1 MDPVNNL
8 GQVLSILRRQMSE
21 RSSKLGPQSML
32 SRASTPES
40 EAAAAEQLRDIQK
53 KIQLRIRALDVDDE
67 RRHSKAVRIFLE
79 GVLRREFGDTMI
91 NDPAFYSLIE
101 DVQLAMESD
110 PGTNESLRGLIRR
123 LCEEEA

>member
-8 GQVLSILRRQMSE
+8 GQVLAILRRQMSE
-21 RSSKLGPQSML
+21 RSAKLGARPGPA
-32 SRASTPES
+32 RGSTPES
-40 EAAAAEQLRDIQK
+40 APAAADELRDIQK
-53 KIQLRIRALDVDDE
+53 KIQLRIRALDADDE

-79 GVLRREFGDTMI
+79 GVLRREFGDTAI
-91 NDPAFYSLIE
+91 NDPAFYSLID

-123 LCEEEA
+123 LSEEEA

>member
-8 GQVLSILRRQMSE
+8 GQVISILRRQMSE
-21 RSSKLGPQSML
+21 RSAKLGPQL
-32 SRASTPES
+32 ARASTAES
-40 EAAAAEQLRDIQK
+40 EAAAAQELRDIQK
-53 KIQLRIRALDVDDE
+53 KIQLRIRALDADDE

-91 NDPAFYSLIE
+91 NDPAFYSLID

>member
-8 GQVLSILRRQMSE
+8 GQVISILRRQMSE
-21 RSSKLGPQSML
+21 RSAKLAPQL
-32 SRASTPES
+32 ARTSTAES
-40 EAAAAEQLRDIQK
+40 EAAAAQELRDIQK
-53 KIQLRIRALDVDDE
+53 KIQLRIRALDADDE

-91 NDPAFYSLIE
+91 NDPAFYSLID

>member
-8 GQVLSILRRQMSE
+8 GQVLAILRRQMSD
-21 RSSKLGPQSML
+21 RSAKAGPQSML
-32 SRASTPES
+32 TRAATTEN
-40 EAAAAEQLRDIQK
+40 AAAAQELRDVQK
-53 KIQLRIRALDVDDE
+53 KIQLRIRALDADDE

-91 NDPAFYSLIE
+91 NDPAFYSLID
-101 DVQLAMESD
+101 DVQEAMESD

-123 LCEEEA
+123 LSEED